1 MKRFILLL
9 IFTAIPFSSTFSQK
23 VIIVDSSFIN
33 NEEKET
39 WAYVV
44 EKGKQVSFEEI
55 QKNQDWILLSD
66 FPIVFSHESKTVWLK
81 AKIYNNSNRERR
93 IRIFTKGIDSLNVF
107 WSNGNTGEHTAI
119 SGKFI
124 PIISRFVA
132 SQFLVVPV
140 NLPAK
145 SYTQIYVRIYNQ
157 GYPLS
162 LPYLE
167 IANPN
172 YSNRSIKIG
181 EIGYNI
187 YFGGLL
193 LMILF
198 CIILFL
204 FFQERLYLFYLC
216 CLILSFSMAAIYNDF
231 YYILIDKTPLFIRNK
246 NIFAVLTTLLNIFYL
261 LFAEQ
266 YLNVSTK
273 NKSKLILFSR
283 VVIFTLI
290 LFLILVIIL
299 NKEAFYYRNYFYP
312 LLGANTI
319 VMYYHLLIS
328 IQKKYSPSWYF
339 LVATTPIAIVS
350 ILEITSSYNGVP
362 IQTMHDLFYTGTF
375 IEIFFLTIGIVYR
388 FRMERSD
395 VERLQQELFVAEI
408 NAQDRE
414 RERIARDLHDN
425 IGASIV
431 GVQLRLSAF
440 SERFF
445 AEKEPSD
452 DFQKTIQYLEQT
464 SQEVRGLS
472 HELTPQILTNL
483 GLIEQIKEKY
493 GFVSKPIFRL
503 SLPEKNLN
511 LGTFVEFTLYKII
524 NESVQNILKHAKATE
539 VGIELRIDEK
549 ILKLRI
555 EDNGIGFD
563 LMQEKYQGMG
573 LSNLKFR
580 VENQL
585 NGSLFIESSP
595 GNGTIISVKVQT
607 KKLPS
612 NK

>member
-1 MKRFILLL
+1 MKRFILFLL
-9 IFTAIPFSSTFSQK
+9 FTAISFSLIFSQK
-23 VIIVDSSFIN
+23 TIFVDSSFIN
-33 NEEKET
+33 NEQKET
-39 WAYVV
+39 WAYIE
-44 EKGKQVSFEEI
+44 EKDEQVSFKEI
-55 QKNQDWILLSD
+55 QKNQNWVLLPD
-66 FPIVFSHESKTVWLK
+66 FPVVFSYELKTVWLK
-81 AKIYNNSNRERR
+81 ANIYNNSNKERS

-107 WSNGNTGEHTAI
+107 WSNNATGIHKAI

-124 PIISRFVA
+124 PIMNRFVA
-132 SQFLVVPV
+132 SQFLVVPL

-167 IANPN
+167 IASPS
-172 YSNRSIKIG
+172 YSNKSVKIG

-187 YFGGLL
+187 YFGGLI

-198 CIILFL
+198 CIILFA
-204 FFQERLYLFYLC
+204 FFQERLYIFYLC
-216 CLILSFSMAAIYNDF
+216 CLILSFSMAVIYNDF

-266 YLNVSTK
+266 YLNISTK
-273 NKSKLILFSR
+273 KKSKLILFSR
-283 VVIFTLI
+283 IVIFTLI
-290 LFLILVIIL
+290 LFLILVITL

-312 LLGANTI
+312 LLGANTM

-339 LVATTPIAIVS
+339 LIATTPIAIVS
-350 ILEITSSYNGVP
+350 VLEITSGYHGVP

-388 FRMERSD
+388 FRMERSN

-408 NAQDRE
+408 KAQDRE

-440 SERFF
+440 SEKFF
-445 AEKEPSD
+445 AEKEPPD

-464 SQEVRGLS
+464 SQEVRELS

-493 GFVSKPIFRL
+493 GFVAKPIFRL

-511 LGTFVEFTLYKII
+511 LGSFVEFTLYKII

-539 VGIELRIDEK
+539 VGIELSIDEK

-563 LMQEKYQGMG
+563 LMQDKYQGMG

-585 NGSLFIESSP
+585 NGALMIESSP
-595 GNGTIISVKVQT
+595 GNGTIISVKVQI